1 MVVFDRQKI
10 GAVMRKVLSNLLM
23 EFTHNTK
30 KCGIIGLIIHLGP
43 KKWKNLPIKL
53 STALT

>member
-1 MVVFDRQKI
+1 MVVFYGLII
-10 GAVMRKVLSNLLM
+10 GEIMRKVLSNLLM